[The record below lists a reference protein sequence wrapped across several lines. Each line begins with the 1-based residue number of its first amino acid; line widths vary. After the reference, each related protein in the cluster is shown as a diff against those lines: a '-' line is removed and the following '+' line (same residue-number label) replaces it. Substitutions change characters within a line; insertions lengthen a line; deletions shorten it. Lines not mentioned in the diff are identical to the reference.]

1 MTIAVREKDMMAKTE
16 PVLVAE
22 KLGYTF
28 PGADRPVF
36 GGVDFAL
43 AKGEFLS
50 LVGGSGVGK
59 STVLRCAAGLLEPGA
74 GRIVLQ
80 GGKAHSGRR
89 RRSIVFQDS
98 RLLPWQTVEANVA
111 YGLHG
116 LGLSRQ
122 EIAARV
128 EDALKL
134 TLMVD
139 YAKRW
144 PSELSG
150 GQQQRV
156 GIARALAVEPSVLLM
171 DEPFSAVDALTRGR
185 LQAELLNIWER
196 RRMAVLFV
204 THDIEEA
211 VLLSDRILVMGGV
224 MGGSQPACITNHNP
238 VDLARP
244 RSRKEPE
251 FFRVAATIADQLQ

>member
-1 MTIAVREKDMMAKTE
+1 MNLVLRKPAMIPETEK
-16 PVLVAE
+16 VLTVKRLA
-22 KLGYTF
+22 YVF

-36 GGVDFAL
+36 EGVDFAL
-43 AKGEFLS
+43 AKGEFVS

-59 STVLRCAAGLLEPGA
+59 STVLRCAAGLLGPTA
-74 GRIVLQ
+74 GTISLQ
-80 GGKAHSGRR
+80 GDRAQHGR

-98 RLLPWQTVEANVA
+98 RLLPWRTVEANVA

-116 LGLSRQ
+116 LGLSHS
-122 EIAARV
+122 EISDRV

-134 TLMVD
+134 TLMAD

-171 DEPFSAVDALTRGR
+171 DEPFSAVDAITRGK
-185 LQAELLNIWER
+185 LQDELLNIWER

-224 MGGSQPACITNHNP
+224 AAGTQPARITHRNP
-238 VDLARP
+238 VDLVRP

-251 FFRVAATIADQLQ
+251 FFRAAARIAGQLQ